1 MTWLQRLFAAQNR
14 HRDIS
19 DDEIDALRAGLGT
32 HIRILET
39 QIVPMDQ
46 SAQLAAEASLL
57 QIELTCRLL
66 DEIRGLREDMAAYRN
81 RER

>member
-14 HRDIS
+14 HREIS
-19 DDEIDALRAGLGT
+19 DDEIDAIRAGLGT

-39 QIVPMDQ
+39 QSVPIEKMA
-46 SAQLAAEASLL
+46 SLTAEASLL
-57 QIELTCRLL
+57 QMEMLCRLL